1 MKFLC
6 FEVEEM
12 RDVNLTMAETRD
24 NDNWWWVLC
33 DDVPGQD
40 PVIFFI
46 DIVLILAIVILDGEQ

>member
-24 NDNWWWVLC
+24 NDNWGGVLC
-33 DDVPGQD
+33 GDVPGQD
-40 PVIFFI
+40 HVIFFI
-46 DIVLILAIVILDGEQ
+46 DIVLIFAIVILDGEQ